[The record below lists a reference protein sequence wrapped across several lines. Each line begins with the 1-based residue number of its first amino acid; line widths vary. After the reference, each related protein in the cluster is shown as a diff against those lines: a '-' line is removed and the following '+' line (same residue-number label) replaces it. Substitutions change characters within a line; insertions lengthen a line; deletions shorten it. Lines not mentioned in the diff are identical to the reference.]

1 MQCQYLYRYCLS
13 YVFLSYNVISL
24 SPEPGAATRLAAPW
38 RRRWKAQQRAA
49 MGDGRDAVDELL
61 DGELDGLPS
70 WSDDDDVDEAAFV
83 DVTGTK
89 EGEGSEGRDGGTP
102 PPIAAIVE
110 AVGAE
115 HAAHMHGPPRVSL
128 EPEPEPEPEP
138 QPELSLGQPVT
149 VLPEEIAGP
158 AVLGAGMKFNPARK
172 KRCGQR
178 GSIGEELPGGHVKVK
193 FETPVLGH
201 DGEVVRVD
209 TQMLS
214 FPRSA
219 LASAGAA
226 PDPIAAPAPALAA
239 AVSAPPVVQAPLPDT
254 PGRPALSA
262 LADEEEVPLEIEDY
276 TCVSPWENFIHDVA
290 EALRAWAKTPWPQS
304 SSTAAWNRT
313 TELTTPYEVHSYPEL
328 RKQDGE
334 AIRVLLAHVRL
345 LPAHLDNRTAN
356 EVFDDFPHEPGLL
369 RQPMWSLHEAIRLC
383 AYFGATE
390 YIFVRPLS
398 KMVPPNL
405 GLWLASASLVALRNT
420 SSPLPVYIPT
430 GMSADAE
437 YIGGTVGVGQVG
449 CIGRR
454 RCMVDTAPV
463 PAAARTSGAVTTH
476 MSFLLGLFDAK
487 RAQVG
492 CSGGQRRGPL
502 VTEAAARFVFRCT
515 ASDDSGRSKKL
526 ATKHT
531 FTLCTRWHS
540 LPTPI
545 ESQELLA
552 GLVDPWNAPVWTLA
566 VDSAPGNPMEGRAGG
581 IGALCA
587 ACKVYAQEFER
598 QHGSL
603 QGAATVAGLHHRQA
617 GSATEQALEREQTR
631 GHPSPEEIG
640 AGALLQAVG
649 GLLTGHA
656 DDIAP
661 EAMVAMLR
669 FSFSEKG
676 LRGGSLPGGC
686 PAESLLARF
695 CWYMAG
701 LSSPV
706 SVRALL
712 GAWRELVTEIRRHW
726 DNGEMLPMG
735 GGEDEDQPPDLAS
748 ALLHQKLQML
758 NACVRWRRAAG
769 VSHRGAR
776 HDRDAAQAWESE
788 AAELRRKYL
797 QQAAQVELTGL
808 PDVPRLG
815 STGSASSVD
824 PHFSETATGG
834 AMNISDP
841 QTLDMTDSSPGDEF
855 HDARGG
861 VSRRGAA
868 RQLSLRLISG
878 ELMWE
883 PRTQM
888 RVPTTSDRL
897 REHEAKLTAMA
908 LADPNSSKARARMQA
923 GEVISDMA
931 GFKAANPGCCF
942 EDFVRWF
949 SPNDWVVEAEDVQS
963 STSRNDGSSA
973 ARNGSEDDGDMM
985 ATPGVDSEVHSSPD
999 VAEELPP
1006 VLGKLSQ
1013 RMTEPDNLWRQL
1025 WDDDAAT
1032 AATPAA
1038 EQDPLFD
1045 YIAEAERVL
1054 HHLETVPP
1062 LSLLVQIVLAQGCAV
1077 NAWFASSPHSHHQQ
1091 ISRGLVALSQAV
1103 EELAVVHRQL
1113 QPADNSFDVMVNS
1126 DSIVVACS
1134 DLQAKVLHLDRLCG
1148 RAEVL
1153 ATELTPSGGRF
1164 GAAALRS
1171 FQEELLG
1178 GKTVPVQRKSER
1190 EAVVRLDCSTTPS
1203 RCSSHHLFDVRYA
1216 RLSDCAA
1223 FVLPGL
1229 QCLPAWCVSARAIIV
1244 DHTFGF
1250 GRHRQTA

>member
-1 MQCQYLYRYCLS
+1 M
-13 YVFLSYNVISL
+13 
-24 SPEPGAATRLAAPW
+24 
-38 RRRWKAQQRAA
+38 
-49 MGDGRDAVDELL
+49 
-61 DGELDGLPS
+61 
-70 WSDDDDVDEAAFV
+70 
-83 DVTGTK
+83 
-89 EGEGSEGRDGGTP
+89 
-102 PPIAAIVE
+102 
-110 AVGAE
+110 
-115 HAAHMHGPPRVSL
+115 SL
-128 EPEPEPEPEP
+128 EPEPEPEPE
-138 QPELSLGQPVT
+138 LSLGQPVT
-149 VLPEEIAGP
+149 VMPEEVAGP
-158 AVLGAGMKFNPARK
+158 AVLAAGMKFNPARK
-172 KRCGQR
+172 KRCGQL
-178 GSIGEELPGGHVKVK
+178 GSIGEELAGGHVKVK

-209 TQMLS
+209 THMLS
-214 FPRSA
+214 FPRAA
-219 LASAGAA
+219 LASAGPA
-226 PDPIAAPAPALAA
+226 PERIPAPAPAPAPVPTP
-239 AVSAPPVVQAPLPDT
+239 VSAPPVVQSCPLPEAA
-254 PGRPALSA
+254 GRPGPSA
-262 LADEEEVPLEIEDY
+262 RKTLGEEEEAPLEIEDY

-290 EALRAWAKTPWPQS
+290 EALRAWAKTPWPQA
-304 SSTAAWNRT
+304 STAEPYRT

-369 RQPMWSLHEAIRLC
+369 RQPMWSLHEAVRLC

-405 GLWLASASLVALRNT
+405 ALWLGSASLVALRNA
-420 SSPLPVYIPT
+420 SSPLPVYVPT

-437 YIGGTVGVGQVG
+437 YIGGTVGVGQLG

-454 RCMVDTAPV
+454 RCMVDTALV

-487 RAQVG
+487 RVQVG

-515 ASDDSGRSKKL
+515 ASADSGRSEKL

-531 FTLCTRWHS
+531 FTLRTRWHS

-587 ACKVYAQEFER
+587 ACKAYAQEFER

-603 QGAATVAGLHHRQA
+603 QGAAAIAGLHHRQA
-617 GSATEQALEREQTR
+617 GSATEQALEREHTR

-640 AGALLQAVG
+640 AGTLLQAVG

-695 CWYMAG
+695 CWYMAA
-701 LSSPV
+701 LPSPA
-706 SVRALL
+706 SARALL

-726 DNGEMLPMG
+726 DNAEMLPMG
-735 GGEDEDQPPDLAS
+735 GSEDEEQPPDLAS

-758 NACVRWRRAAG
+758 NACVRWRRAVG
-769 VSHRGAR
+769 VSHRGAK

-788 AAELRRKYL
+788 AAELRREHL

-808 PDVPRLG
+808 PDVPRPG
-815 STGSASSVD
+815 CTSGPVD
-824 PHFSETATGG
+824 PQISEKTAGG
-834 AMNISDP
+834 ARNISDP
-841 QTLDMTDSSPGDEF
+841 QMLDMTDSAADDEF

-861 VSRRGAA
+861 VTRQGAA
-868 RQLSLRLISG
+868 RQLSLQLITG
-878 ELMWE
+878 EMMWE

-908 LADPNSSKARARMQA
+908 MADPTSTDARARMQA

-931 GFKAANPGCCF
+931 AFKAANPGCCF

-949 SPNDWVVEAEDVQS
+949 SPNDWVVEAEDLSPS
-963 STSRNDGSSA
+963 SPDIDGSSA
-973 ARNGSEDDGDMM
+973 AGNVPETGDMM
-985 ATPGVDSEVHSSPD
+985 ATPRVDSSPGG
-999 VAEELPP
+999 VTEELRP

-1013 RMTEPDNLWRQL
+1013 RMMEPENLWRQL
-1025 WDDDAAT
+1025 WDDDAVT
-1032 AATPAA
+1032 PATPAA
-1038 EQDPLFD
+1038 EQEPLFD

-1054 HHLETVPP
+1054 HHLETVAP
-1062 LSLLVQIVLAQGCAV
+1062 LSLLVQFVLAQGCAV

-1091 ISRGLVALSQAV
+1091 ISSGLVALSQAV

-1113 QPADNSFDVMVNS
+1113 QPADDSFDVMVNS
-1126 DSIVVACS
+1126 DDIVLACS
-1134 DLQAKVLHLDRLCG
+1134 DLQAKALHLDRLCG

-1153 ATELTPSGGRF
+1153 ATELSPSGGRF
-1164 GAAALRS
+1164 GAAALRT

-1178 GKTVPVQRKSER
+1178 GRTVPVQRKSER
-1190 EAVVRLDCSTTPS
+1190 EAVVRLHCSREAS
-1203 RCSSHHLFDVRYA
+1203 RCVASASSSHPFAL
-1216 RLSDCAA
+1216 
-1223 FVLPGL
+1223 
-1229 QCLPAWCVSARAIIV
+1229 
-1244 DHTFGF
+1244 
-1250 GRHRQTA
+1250 